1 VGASVLWQL
10 TTRLGVLLLS
20 LVAASL
26 LIFLVVQVLPG
37 DPAQVVLGVNAT
49 PAAVAEL
56 RHQMGLDLP
65 AWERYLLWLGGM
77 LRGDLG
83 TSQVSGTP
91 VAELVLQRLAVSAPL
106 ALLGVAVSVLLSV
119 PLGVI
124 AGVRHRRLSGSVISA
139 LSLGGI
145 AIPAFWGALLL
156 ITVFSIQLHLF
167 PSGGFVAWS
176 DDPLG
181 ALRSLL
187 LPAVALGLV
196 QGAILTRYVRSAIID
211 VLGEDYLRTARG
223 KGLTQWQALRR
234 HGFRNAAIPVVTVLG
249 LQLTS
254 LLVGAVVIENVFFL
268 PGLGRMLLQAIGNRD
283 LIVIQATVM
292 LLTGGVLIVNF
303 LVDVSY
309 RMLDPR
315 IRAR

>member
-1 VGASVLWQL
+1 MAWQV
-10 TTRLGVLLLS
+10 TTRLGILLLS

-49 PAAVAEL
+49 PDALAQL
-56 RHQMGLDLP
+56 RHQMGLDQP
-65 AWERYLLWLGGM
+65 VWIRYAVWVGGM
-77 LRGDLG
+77 VRGDLG
-83 TSQVSGTP
+83 TSQVSGAP
-91 VAELVLQRLAVSAPL
+91 VDALVLEKLTVSAPL
-106 ALLGVAVSVLLSV
+106 ALMGTSVALLVSV
-119 PLGVI
+119 PLGVV
-124 AGVRHRRLSGSVISA
+124 AGVRYRRLSGTVISA

-156 ITVFSIQLHLF
+156 ITVFSIRFRML

-176 DDPLG
+176 DDP
-181 ALRSLL
+181 AAAFRSLL
-187 LPAVALGLV
+187 LPAISLGLV
-196 QGAILTRYVRSAIID
+196 QGAILTRYIRSAIVD
-211 VLGEDYLRTARG
+211 VLREDWFRTARA

-254 LLVGAVVIENVFFL
+254 LLVGAIVIENVFFL
-268 PGLGRMLLQAIGNRD
+268 PGLGRMLFQAIGNRD

-292 LLTGGVLIVNF
+292 LLTGVVLIVNF

-309 RMLDPR
+309 RLLDPR
-315 IRAR
+315 IRAAR